1 LNRAGFYSF
10 LLKKFFQKCLH
21 SGRKGFILFLVR
33 RQTSG
38 RFKAEKIRRLIGAV
52 MTGFAQPKLSEQ
64 LALEIRKFIVDRRL
78 KPGDRFLSENSLSSM
93 YGVGRSTIR
102 EAIKLLVAENV
113 VEIHHGKGTF
123 ICERT
128 GINSDPLGL
137 KYADQS
143 RLLLNLF
150 ETRLIVEPQM
160 TFLAA
165 KRATVEDIVRLEQI
179 IASFGDSDADT
190 GSRFPSLDV
199 DFHSALADCTK
210 NEVLYRFLPS
220 ICDAIWKGRDETAD
234 NIASHEKARV
244 CHRKIFLAIR
254 NRQPE
259 TAAKEM
265 VKHIKQTAKDM
276 NIIIGGV
283 L

>member
-1 LNRAGFYSF
+1 
-10 LLKKFFQKCLH
+10 
-21 SGRKGFILFLVR
+21 
-33 RQTSG
+33 
-38 RFKAEKIRRLIGAV
+38 
-52 MTGFAQPKLSEQ
+52 
-64 LALEIRKFIVDRRL
+64 
-78 KPGDRFLSENSLSSM
+78 
-93 YGVGRSTIR
+93 
-102 EAIKLLVAENV
+102 
-113 VEIHHGKGTF
+113 
-123 ICERT
+123 
-128 GINSDPLGL
+128 
-137 KYADQS
+137 
-143 RLLLNLF
+143 
-150 ETRLIVEPQM
+150 M

-165 KRATVEDIVRLEQI
+165 KRATSEDIGRLERI
-179 IASFGDSDADT
+179 ILSFDNLHADMDPF
-190 GSRFPSLDV
+190 FPSMDV
-199 DFHSALADCTK
+199 DFHSALAGCTK

-276 NIIIGGV
+276 NIFLGGI

>member
-1 LNRAGFYSF
+1 
-10 LLKKFFQKCLH
+10 
-21 SGRKGFILFLVR
+21 
-33 RQTSG
+33 
-38 RFKAEKIRRLIGAV
+38 
-52 MTGFAQPKLSEQ
+52 
-64 LALEIRKFIVDRRL
+64 
-78 KPGDRFLSENSLSSM
+78 
-93 YGVGRSTIR
+93 VGRSTIR

-137 KYADQS
+137 KYTDQT

-150 ETRLIVEPQM
+150 ETRLIVEPRM

-165 KRATVEDIVRLEQI
+165 KRATGEDIGRLERI
-179 IASFGDSDADT
+179 IVSFGNSDTDA
-190 GSRFPSLDV
+190 GPRFPSLDV
-199 DFHSALADCTK
+199 DFHSALASCTK
-210 NEVLYRFLPS
+210 NEVLYRFLPG
-220 ICDAIWKGRDETAD
+220 ICDAIRKGRDETAD
-234 NIASHEKARV
+234 NAASHEKARI

-259 TAAKEM
+259 MAAKEM
-265 VKHIKQTAKDM
+265 AKHIKQTAKDM
-276 NIIIGGV
+276 NIFLGGV

>member
-1 LNRAGFYSF
+1 
-10 LLKKFFQKCLH
+10 
-21 SGRKGFILFLVR
+21 
-33 RQTSG
+33 
-38 RFKAEKIRRLIGAV
+38 
-52 MTGFAQPKLSEQ
+52 MTGLAQPKLSEQ
-64 LALEIRKFIVDRRL
+64 LAFEIRKLIVDRRL
-78 KPGDRFLSENSLSSM
+78 KPGDCFLSENTLIGM

-150 ETRLIVEPQM
+150 ETRLIVEPRM

-165 KRATVEDIVRLEQI
+165 KRATDGDIDRLEGI
-179 IASFGDSDADT
+179 IASFGNLDADT
-190 GSRFPSLDV
+190 GPCFPSLDV
-199 DFHSALADCTK
+199 DFHSALASCTK

-234 NIASHEKARV
+234 NIVSHEKARIS
-244 CHRKIFLAIR
+244 HRKILLAVR

-259 TAAKEM
+259 AAAKEM
-265 VKHIKQTAKDM
+265 AKHIKQTAKDM
-276 NIIIGGV
+276 NIFLGGV